1 MKSKVTFIEPKGTWS
16 NGKTTYN
23 KYQVSLANG
32 NSYNFLAI
40 GDFKKKVGDEIEY
53 EVKDEKYMNA
63 KLIQPK
69 PQFTPNYSNRSDD
82 THQSILRQVAF
93 KGAIELCSNGKIKL
107 DEVSNFTNEFYNL
120 INK

>member
-1 MKSKVTFIEPKGTWS
+1 MKSKVTFIDPKGTWS

-40 GDFKKKVGDEIEY
+40 GEFKKKVGDEIEY

-69 PQFTPNYSNRSDD
+69 PQFNHNYSNRSDD

-107 DEVSNFTNEFYNL
+107 DEVSDFTNEFYNL

>member
-40 GDFKKKVGDEIEY
+40 GEFKKKVGDEIEY

-69 PQFTPNYSNRSDD
+69 PQITPNYSNRSDD

-107 DEVSNFTNEFYNL
+107 DEVSDFTNEFYNL